1 MNLSPALSEMLGE
14 SQLSR
19 PQTVKKIWAYVKERD
34 LQNPDDRRQIFCDD
48 AMRKV
53 FKGDSVHMFT
63 MNKLLVQHLKP
74 ADEVVGGEVAKEDKV
89 VDSDDEED
97 TKQCINGGGEEL
109 VRESETD
116 GGSEA

>member
-1 MNLSPALSEMLGE
+1 M
-14 SQLSR
+14 
-19 PQTVKKIWAYVKERD
+19 
-34 LQNPDDRRQIFCDD
+34 IFCDD

-74 ADEVVGGEVAKEDKV
+74 ADEVVGGDIIPSSEKV
-89 VDSDDEED
+89 VESDDEE
-97 TKQCINGGGEEL
+97 TKQWMNGGGQEP

>member
-74 ADEVVGGEVAKEDKV
+74 ADEVVGGDVAQEDKIE
-89 VDSDDEED
+89 DSDEED
-97 TKQCINGGGEEL
+97 TKQYVNGGGEEP